1 MKRAFR
7 DFVGNERL
15 KQRLA
20 SDILSHRLSHAY
32 IINGARGSGKHTLA
46 RSVAAAVA
54 CENQENGNLPLP
66 CGDCPS
72 CKKILSGNSPDLIFI
87 NKGDRAT
94 MGVET
99 IRELRRDVYV
109 APNDIAAKIY
119 VIEDAHL
126 MTEQAQNAFLLTLEE
141 PPSYVLFLLLSES
154 TETLLETIRSRAP
167 ILRTEPIPSDQIG
180 DYLLR
185 TVPEAKQI
193 RSSSQTDWGE
203 ILAAADGSIG
213 RAIALLDPKAHKPIV
228 ERRHAARSFVSLCA
242 QRKSSTEAMRFIL
255 ALPVKRE
262 ELTEQ
267 CNEMLLCLRDLL
279 LLKQTENAPLC
290 FFFDRDEAI
299 SLAYSLTT
307 PRLLT
312 LCDSV
317 SRAIDALRRN
327 VNVRLALMTL
337 LSDCDLL

>member
-1 MKRAFR
+1 MKRAFT

-20 SDILSHRLSHAY
+20 ADILSHRLSHAY
-32 IINGARGSGKHTLA
+32 IINGIKGSGKHTLA
-46 RSVAAAVA
+46 RSIAASVA
-54 CENQENGNLPLP
+54 CENRENDSAPLP
-66 CGDCPS
+66 CGGCPS
-72 CKKILSGNSPDLIFI
+72 CKKILSNNSPDLIFI
-87 NKGDRAT
+87 NRGDRAT
-94 MGVET
+94 LGVEA
-99 IRELRRDVYV
+99 IRELRRDVYI
-109 APNDIAAKIY
+109 APNDIGTKIY

-141 PPSYVLFLLLSES
+141 PPSYVLFLLLSEN
-154 TETLLETIRSRAP
+154 TEMLLETVRSRAP
-167 ILRTEPIPSDQIG
+167 ILRTEPIPPEQIG

-185 TVPEAKQI
+185 TVPDAKRI
-193 RSSSQTDWGE
+193 CSSTPKDWEE
-203 ILAAADGSIG
+203 ILAAANGSIG

-228 ERRHAARSFVSLCA
+228 ERRRIAREFASLCSG
-242 QRKSSTEAMRFIL
+242 RKSTTEAMRWML
-255 ALPVKRE
+255 TLPQKRE
-262 ELTEQ
+262 GLGDQ

-317 SRAIDALRRN
+317 SRAIEALRRN

-337 LSDCDLL
+337 LSDCELL